1 MMLEM
6 VIGAGAV
13 AAGLVVF
20 ARWQRLQLYRGLQG
34 QIDRIAAAPSFDP
47 GAVADHVLPDFS
59 NRLAVV
65 RGFLPAE
72 AFSALKAEAEK
83 MFAPERSYIPT
94 HKKGGTV
101 AYETLIANT
110 PAVVSCYHSKT
121 LMELVSRIV
130 GVRVEPTPIN
140 DQSSLSLL
148 FYTRPGDHIGW
159 HYDHNFYKGR
169 HFTVL
174 LALDNEGRAEGGL
187 ESCRAESP
195 YGRTRTLGRHRA
207 EYDGRVRRRGRAAQ
221 SDADSGRRTAAH
233 AQHDL
238 LHRSRRHLA
247 SGRIATHE
255 GYRVFRNARALDLS
269 APKPENPFFSISP
282 NSSQTEKRGTH
293 G

>member
-20 ARWQRLQLYRGLQG
+20 ARSQRLQLYRGLQG

-47 GAVADHVLPDFS
+47 GAVEDHALPEFS

-101 AYETLIANT
+101 AYETLIANA

-187 ESCRAESP
+187 SHAVLKARTG
-195 YGRTRTLGRHRA
+195 GRELSVATAPNTMVVFEGAAVRHKVTPIL
-207 EYDGRVRRRGRAAQ
+207 DGERRLMLSMTYCTDPGATWRQGV
-221 SDADSGRRTAAH
+221 
-233 AQHDL
+233 
-238 LHRSRRHLA
+238 SRRMKDTA
-247 SGRIATHE
+247 FFGM
-255 GYRVFRNARALDLS
+255 RALW
-269 APKPENPFFSISP
+269 
-282 NSSQTEKRGTH
+282 T
-293 G
+293 